1 MKSNN
6 DGQVRK
12 QLDRILKLRTQY
24 RAAREEATCINK
36 LAGVE
41 LKKLEKLLR

>member
-1 MKSNN
+1 MSN
-6 DGQVRK
+6 DRQVRK
-12 QLDRILKLRTQY
+12 QLDRILKLRIQY
-24 RAAREEATCINK
+24 RTVREEATRINK